1 MIGGVAGLLLA
12 AAAFG
17 VKSAAGGRQA
27 LRDRERGEAQRAL
40 AWLGRQLHEV
50 EARSKEQSEVF
61 QVLPD
66 LVRQMF
72 SATGKRPMYP
82 VVVKL
87 VELFFRPTQVAIFVA
102 LPNERKLRLV
112 DGSGLPES
120 LGRSAVIEYGQG
132 RPGHVAETRMAMDE
146 ADFASVTNITRL
158 QLESTAIEELRAEVV
173 APIVYDDELLGV
185 ITVGGAALRNDHEK
199 RLLKMVADLTASA
212 LAHVQQLKASQE
224 QANMDGLTETY
235 NKRYLQ
241 ARLGEDLH
249 KAEMG
254 NGCLS
259 LMILDI
265 DHFKHYNDTNGHL
278 EGDDVLKRIGAILK
292 HAVRDDTDV
301 VVRYGGEEFVILFPG
316 ATKAVA
322 SRQAENIRR
331 AVETHP
337 FKHAARQ
344 PLGAVTISGGVASF
358 PEDAR
363 NAVALLRAADQAL
376 YEAKAAGRNRI
387 VGATPNYVVT

>member
-1 MIGGVAGLLLA
+1 VIGAVGGLLLGV
-12 AAAFG
+12 AAFELRN
-17 VKSAAGGRQA
+17 GGNARV
-27 LRDRERGEAQRAL
+27 REKQRVEAHRAL
-40 AWLGRQLHEV
+40 AWLGRQLQAIED
-50 EARSKEQSEVF
+50 RSKEQSEVF

-82 VVVKL
+82 VVVRL
-87 VELFFRPTQVAIFVA
+87 VQLFFRPAQVAIFVA
-102 LPNERKLRLV
+102 VPAERKLRLV
-112 DGSGLPES
+112 EGLGLPDTF
-120 LGRSAVIEYGQG
+120 GKSAVIEYGQG
-132 RPGHVAETRMAMDE
+132 RPGHVAESRMAMD
-146 ADFASVTNITRL
+146 ASDFNNVTTITRL
-158 QLESTAIEELRAEVV
+158 QLESSVV
-173 APIVYDDELLGV
+173 PGLQADVLAPIVYDEELLGV
-185 ITVGGAALRNDHEK
+185 ISVGGAAARSDHEK

-212 LAHVQQLKASQE
+212 LVHVRQLKNSQE
-224 QANMDGLTETY
+224 MANMDGLTETY

-241 ARLGEDLH
+241 SRLNDDIH
-249 KAEMG
+249 KAESA
-254 NGCLS
+254 NTALS

-265 DHFKHYNDTNGHL
+265 DHFKQYNDTNGHL

-292 HAVRDDTDV
+292 SAVRDDTDV

-344 PLGAVTISGGVASF
+344 PLSAVTISGGVASF

-363 NAVALLRAADQAL
+363 NSVALLRAADQAL

-387 VGATPNYVVT
+387 VTASPTYVVT

>member
-1 MIGGVAGLLLA
+1 VGGVLLA
-12 AAAFG
+12 AVALELRN
-17 VKSAAGGRQA
+17 GGNARG
-27 LRDRERGEAQRAL
+27 REKQRVEANRAL
-40 AWLGRQLHEV
+40 AWLGRQLQEI
-50 EARSKEQSEVF
+50 EDRSKEQSEMF

-87 VELFFRPTQVAIFVA
+87 VELFFRPKQVAIFAAVPA
-102 LPNERKLRLV
+102 ERTLRLV
-112 DGSGLPES
+112 EGMGLPDT
-120 LGRSAVIEYGQG
+120 LGKSSVLEYGQG
-132 RPGHVAETRMAMDE
+132 RPGHVAVSRMAMDE
-146 ADFASVTNITRL
+146 FDFDNVTTITRL
-158 QLESTAIEELRAEVV
+158 QLESSVV
-173 APIVYDDELLGV
+173 PGLQADVVVPIVSDEELLGV
-185 ITVGGAALRNDHEK
+185 ISVGGAAARVDHEK
-199 RLLKMVADLTASA
+199 RLLKMVADLAASA
-212 LAHVQQLKASQE
+212 LVHVQQLKSSQE
-224 QANMDGLTETY
+224 MANMDGLTETY

-241 ARLGEDLH
+241 SRVNDDIN
-249 KAEMG
+249 KAESA
-254 NGCLS
+254 NTALS

-265 DHFKHYNDTNGHL
+265 DHFKQYNDTNGHQ
-278 EGDDVLKRIGAILK
+278 EGDEVLKRLGAILK
-292 HAVRDDTDV
+292 SAVRDDTDV

-316 ATKAVA
+316 AVKAVA
-322 SRQAENIRR
+322 SRQAESIRR

-363 NAVALLRAADQAL
+363 NSVALLRAADQAL

-387 VGATPNYVVT
+387 ITASPTYVVT

>member
-1 MIGGVAGLLLA
+1 MIGVVGGLLLA
-12 AAAFG
+12 VAAFELRN
-17 VKSAAGGRQA
+17 GGTARV
-27 LRDRERGEAQRAL
+27 REKERVEAHRAL
-40 AWLGRQLHEV
+40 AWLGRQLQAV
-50 EARSKEQSEVF
+50 EDRSKEQSEVF

-87 VELFFRPTQVAIFVA
+87 VELFFRPAQVAIFVA
-102 LPNERKLRLV
+102 VPAERKLRLV
-112 DGSGLPES
+112 EGLGLPDT
-120 LGRSAVIEYGQG
+120 LGKSAVFEYGQG
-132 RPGHVAETRMAMDE
+132 RPGHVAESRMAMDE
-146 ADFASVTNITRL
+146 SDFNNVTTITRL
-158 QLESTAIEELRAEVV
+158 QLESSVV
-173 APIVYDDELLGV
+173 PGLQADVLAPIVYDEELLGV
-185 ITVGGAALRNDHEK
+185 ISVGGAAARNDHEK

-212 LAHVQQLKASQE
+212 LVHVRQLKNSQE
-224 QANMDGLTETY
+224 MANMDGLTETY

-241 ARLGEDLH
+241 SRINDDIH
-249 KAEMG
+249 KAESA
-254 NGCLS
+254 NTALS

-265 DHFKHYNDTNGHL
+265 DNFKHYNDTNGHI

-292 HAVRDDTDV
+292 SAVRDDTDV

-322 SRQAENIRR
+322 SRQAESIRR

-363 NAVALLRAADQAL
+363 NSVALLRAADQAL

-387 VGATPNYVVT
+387 ITASPTYVVT

>member
-1 MIGGVAGLLLA
+1 VIGAVGGLLLA
-12 AAAFG
+12 VAAFELRN
-17 VKSAAGGRQA
+17 GGNARV
-27 LRDRERGEAQRAL
+27 REKQRVEAHRAL
-40 AWLGRQLHEV
+40 AWLGRQLQGIED
-50 EARSKEQSEVF
+50 RSKEQSEVF

-82 VVVKL
+82 VVVRL
-87 VELFFRPTQVAIFVA
+87 VQLFFRPAQVAIFVA
-102 LPNERKLRLV
+102 VPAERKLRLV
-112 DGSGLPES
+112 EGLGLPDTF
-120 LGRSAVIEYGQG
+120 GKSAVFEYGQG
-132 RPGHVAETRMAMDE
+132 RPGHVAESRMAMDE
-146 ADFASVTNITRL
+146 SDFNNVTTITRL
-158 QLESTAIEELRAEVV
+158 QLESSVV
-173 APIVYDDELLGV
+173 PGLQADVLAPIVYDEELLGV
-185 ITVGGAALRNDHEK
+185 ISVGGAAARNDHEK

-212 LAHVQQLKASQE
+212 LVHVRQLKNSQE
-224 QANMDGLTETY
+224 MANMDGLTETY

-241 ARLGEDLH
+241 SRLNDDIH
-249 KAEMG
+249 KAESA
-254 NGCLS
+254 NTALS

-265 DHFKHYNDTNGHL
+265 DHFKQYNDTNGHL

-292 HAVRDDTDV
+292 SAVRDDTDV

-363 NAVALLRAADQAL
+363 NSVALLRAADQAL

-387 VGATPNYVVT
+387 ITASPTYVVT

>member
-1 MIGGVAGLLLA
+1 VIGAVGGLLLA
-12 AAAFG
+12 VAA
-17 VKSAAGGRQA
+17 VELRNGGLARV
-27 LRDRERGEAQRAL
+27 RERERGEAHRAL
-40 AWLGRQLHEV
+40 AWLGRQLQAIED
-50 EARSKEQSEVF
+50 RSKEQSEVF

-87 VELFFRPTQVAIFVA
+87 VELFFRPAQITIFVA
-102 LPNERKLRLV
+102 LPAERKLRLV
-112 DGSGLPES
+112 EGLGLPDT
-120 LGRSAVIEYGQG
+120 LARSAVLEYGQG
-132 RPGHVAETRMAMDE
+132 RPGYVAESRMAMDE
-146 ADFASVTNITRL
+146 SDFNNVTTITRL
-158 QLESTAIEELRAEVV
+158 QLESSVV
-173 APIVYDDELLGV
+173 PGLQADVLAPIVYDEELLGV
-185 ITVGGAALRNDHEK
+185 IGVGGAAARNDHEK

-212 LAHVQQLKASQE
+212 LVHVRQLKNSQE
-224 QANMDGLTETY
+224 MANMDGLTETY

-241 ARLGEDLH
+241 SRLNDDIH
-249 KAEMG
+249 KAESG
-254 NGCLS
+254 NTALS

-292 HAVRDDTDV
+292 SAVRDDTDV

-363 NAVALLRAADQAL
+363 NSVALLRAADQAL

-387 VGATPNYVVT
+387 ISASPTYVVT

>member
-1 MIGGVAGLLLA
+1 VIGVVGGLLLA
-12 AAAFG
+12 VAAFELRN
-17 VKSAAGGRQA
+17 GGNVRV
-27 LRDRERGEAQRAL
+27 REKERVEAHRAL
-40 AWLGRQLHEV
+40 AWLGRQLQAV
-50 EARSKEQSEVF
+50 EDRSKEQSEVF

-87 VELFFRPTQVAIFVA
+87 VELFFRPAQVAIFVA
-102 LPNERKLRLV
+102 VPAERKLRLV
-112 DGSGLPES
+112 EGLGLPDT
-120 LGRSAVIEYGQG
+120 LGKSAVFEYGQG
-132 RPGHVAETRMAMDE
+132 RPGHVAESRMAMDE
-146 ADFASVTNITRL
+146 SDFNNVTTITRL
-158 QLESTAIEELRAEVV
+158 QLESSVV
-173 APIVYDDELLGV
+173 PGLQADVLAPIVYDEELLGV
-185 ITVGGAALRNDHEK
+185 ISVGGAAARNDHEK

-212 LAHVQQLKASQE
+212 LVHVRQLKNSQE
-224 QANMDGLTETY
+224 MANMDGLTETY

-241 ARLGEDLH
+241 SRINDDIH
-249 KAEMG
+249 KAESA
-254 NGCLS
+254 NTALS

-265 DHFKHYNDTNGHL
+265 DNFKHYNDTNGHI

-292 HAVRDDTDV
+292 SAVRDDTDV

-322 SRQAENIRR
+322 SRQAESIRR

-363 NAVALLRAADQAL
+363 NSVALLRAADQAL

-387 VGATPNYVVT
+387 ITASPTYVVT

>member
-1 MIGGVAGLLLA
+1 MIGAVGGLLLA
-12 AAAFG
+12 VAALELRNGTHAR
-17 VKSAAGGRQA
+17 GREK
-27 LRDRERGEAQRAL
+27 ERVEAHRAL
-40 AWLGRQLHEV
+40 AWLGRQLQEI
-50 EARSKEQSEVF
+50 EDRSKEQSEMF

-87 VELFFRPTQVAIFVA
+87 VELFFRPQQIAIFVA
-102 LPNERKLRLV
+102 LPAERKLRLV
-112 DGSGLPES
+112 EGLALPDT
-120 LGRSAVIEYGQG
+120 LGKSAVLEYGQG
-132 RPGHVAETRMAMDE
+132 RPGHVAESRMAMDDS
-146 ADFASVTNITRL
+146 DFNNVTTITRL
-158 QLESTAIEELRAEVV
+158 QLESSVVPGLQADVV
-173 APIVYDDELLGV
+173 APIVYDEELLGV
-185 ITVGGAALRNDHEK
+185 ISVGGTAARNEHEK

-212 LAHVQQLKASQE
+212 LVHVRQLKNSQE
-224 QANMDGLTETY
+224 MANMDGLTETY

-241 ARLGEDLH
+241 SRINDDVH
-249 KAEMG
+249 KAEAG
-254 NGCLS
+254 NSALS

-265 DHFKHYNDTNGHL
+265 DHFKQYNDTNGHL

-292 HAVRDDTDV
+292 SAIRDDTDF

-316 ATKAVA
+316 AVKAVA
-322 SRQAENIRR
+322 SRQAESIRR

-363 NAVALLRAADQAL
+363 NSVALLRAADQAL

-387 VGATPNYVVT
+387 VTASPSYVVT

>member
-1 MIGGVAGLLLA
+1 MIG
-12 AAAFG
+12 
-17 VKSAAGGRQA
+17 AAGGVLLAVAAFQ
-27 LRDRERGEAQRAL
+27 LRNGTRGREKERVEAHRAL
-40 AWLGRQLHEV
+40 AWLGRQLQEI
-50 EARSKEQSEVF
+50 EDRSKEQSEMF

-87 VELFFRPTQVAIFVA
+87 VELFFRPRQVAIFVA
-102 LPNERKLRLV
+102 LPAERKLRLV
-112 DGSGLPES
+112 EGLGLPDT
-120 LGRSAVIEYGQG
+120 LGKSAVLEYGQG
-132 RPGHVAETRMAMDE
+132 RAGHVAESRMAMDE
-146 ADFASVTNITRL
+146 SDFNNVTTITRL
-158 QLESTAIEELRAEVV
+158 QLESSVV
-173 APIVYDDELLGV
+173 PGLLADVLAPIVYDEELLGV
-185 ITVGGAALRNDHEK
+185 ISVGGTAARNEHEK

-212 LAHVQQLKASQE
+212 LVHVRQLKNSQE
-224 QANMDGLTETY
+224 MANMDGLTETY

-241 ARLGEDLH
+241 SRINDDVH
-249 KAEMG
+249 KAESA
-254 NGCLS
+254 NGALS

-292 HAVRDDTDV
+292 SAIRDDTDF

-316 ATKAVA
+316 AVKAVA
-322 SRQAENIRR
+322 SRQAESIRR

-358 PEDAR
+358 PEDAK
-363 NAVALLRAADQAL
+363 NSVALLRAADQAL

-387 VGATPNYVVT
+387 VTASPSYVVT

>member
-1 MIGGVAGLLLA
+1 VGGLLLA
-12 AAAFG
+12 VAAFELRNG
-17 VKSAAGGRQA
+17 SVARGREK
-27 LRDRERGEAQRAL
+27 DRAEAHRAL
-40 AWLGRQLHEV
+40 AWLGRQLQEI
-50 EARSKEQSEVF
+50 EDRSKEQSAMF

-87 VELFFRPTQVAIFVA
+87 VELFFRPQQIAIFVA
-102 LPNERKLRLV
+102 VPAERKLRVVEGL
-112 DGSGLPES
+112 GLPET
-120 LGRSAVIEYGQG
+120 LGKSAVLEYGQG
-132 RPGHVAETRMAMDE
+132 RPGHVAESRMAMDE
-146 ADFASVTNITRL
+146 SDFNNVTTITRL
-158 QLESTAIEELRAEVV
+158 QLESSVVPGLKADVV
-173 APIVYDDELLGV
+173 APIAYDEDLLGV
-185 ITVGGAALRNDHEK
+185 ISVGGAAARNVDEK

-212 LAHVQQLKASQE
+212 LVHVQQLKNSQE
-224 QANMDGLTETY
+224 MANMDGLTETY

-241 ARLGEDLH
+241 SRLNDDIQ
-249 KAEMG
+249 KAEAATSA
-254 NGCLS
+254 LS

-278 EGDDVLKRIGAILK
+278 EGDEVLKRIGAILK
-292 HAVRDDTDV
+292 SAIRDDTDV

-316 ATKAVA
+316 AVKAVA
-322 SRQAENIRR
+322 SRQAEAIRR

-363 NAVALLRAADQAL
+363 NSVALLRAADQAL

-387 VGATPNYVVT
+387 VTASPTYVVT